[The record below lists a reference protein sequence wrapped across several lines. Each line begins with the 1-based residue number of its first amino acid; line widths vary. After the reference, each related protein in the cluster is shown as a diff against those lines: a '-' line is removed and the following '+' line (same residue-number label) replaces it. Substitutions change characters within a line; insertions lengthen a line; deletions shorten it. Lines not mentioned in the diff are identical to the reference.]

1 MKIVY
6 FLISLFFFKNSNGYY
21 NLLRKILDK
30 PSRTIF
36 DRLHFFK
43 RKPVNTIKKIK
54 NTKDVKDTKKIR
66 IRVNSTMNEENKYNL
81 NWYVI
86 GESSEFKKNKI
97 QQVKIW
103 NKKYAVWRE
112 NDKQLSAMD
121 NHCSHRGASL
131 SLGELTYVNK
141 ESRIVC
147 PYHGY
152 EFNREGVLCK
162 IPGLNFTNSQCHNQL
177 VYPIF
182 EQDGWV
188 YMNIIP
194 SIYTENVEFSKNEI
208 YREPESFNESFSR
221 IQINTDFQAPA
232 RIVSENSLDVM
243 HIGFVHTFGN
253 KINPNPIREVPPFL
267 PNETNQLHYKTIY
280 DYNSGEDSI
289 AKKIYKFDK
298 LLIENEFILPH
309 TTVARIIF
317 GDLTST
323 VITFAL
329 PQNDTHSRL
338 FVKTY
343 RNYWNTKDTTYLGDL
358 NNYLGDSFTRYTM
371 EKTVKQDKSVVENI
385 EPEHMNGKY
394 NMMYDKLQ
402 NVYRSMYKKYVKNG
416 STDME

>member
-1 MKIVY
+1 MKILY
-6 FLISLFFFKNSNGYY
+6 FLISLFFFNKTNGYY
-21 NLLRKILDK
+21 SLLKKIADK

-36 DRLHFFK
+36 DRLHFLT
-43 RKPVNTIKKIK
+43 RKPVNTIKNTIK
-54 NTKDVKDTKKIR
+54 NTKNQKNEKKRR
-66 IRVNSTMNEENKYNL
+66 IRVNSTMNEENRYNL

-97 QQVKIW
+97 QQVQIW
-103 NKKYAVWRE
+103 NNKYAVWRE

-131 SLGELTYVNK
+131 SLGELTYTNK
-141 ESRIVC
+141 EARIVC

-152 EFNREGVLCK
+152 EFNGEGVLCK

-194 SIYTENVEFSKNEI
+194 SIYTENVEFYKKV
-208 YREPESFNESFSR
+208 YREPESTNESFSR

-253 KINPNPIREVPPFL
+253 KVNPSPIRETPPFL
-267 PNETNQLHYKTIY
+267 PNHTNQLHYKTIY
-280 DYNSGEDSI
+280 DYYSGKDSI

-317 GDLTST
+317 GDLIST

-343 RNYWNTKDTTYLGDL
+343 RNYWNTKDASYLGDL

-385 EPEHMNGKY
+385 EAKYMDGKY

-402 NVYRSMYKKYVKNG
+402 NVYRSMYKKYVTK
-416 STDME
+416 SSIH